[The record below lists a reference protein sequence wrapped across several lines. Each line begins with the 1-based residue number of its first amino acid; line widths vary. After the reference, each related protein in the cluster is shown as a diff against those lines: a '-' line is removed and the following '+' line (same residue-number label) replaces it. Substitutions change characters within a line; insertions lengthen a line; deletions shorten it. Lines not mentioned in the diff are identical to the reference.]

1 MRASM
6 RPSLILVLPLGFLAW
21 YVLLGGIALAL
32 AEESASPEPSP
43 AISLP
48 TPSQSPSAEAP
59 SHHLWSKHWATRAA
73 KNRRAL
79 RSLSRSLGRPLP
91 RLCPRVGS
99 DATDAAWARYGR
111 RCKAKAYR
119 FVELHKKWAKDWRK
133 MQSDPV
139 ALGKM
144 LARKWYGWTGAQWG
158 ALYRLWS
165 AESGWRVHAN
175 NPSSS
180 AYGIPQALPGSKM
193 GPGWMHSAFVQI
205 RWGLRYIK
213 GRYGSPAV
221 AYSHLL
227 SCNWY

>member
-6 RPSLILVLPLGFLAW
+6 RPSLILVLSLGFLAW
-21 YVLLGGIALAL
+21 YVPLGGIALAL

-59 SHHLWSKHWATRAA
+59 NHHLWAKHWAKQARQ
-73 KNRRAL
+73 NRHAL
-79 RSLSRSLGRPLP
+79 KKLSGLLSRPLP

-119 FVELHKKWAKDWRK
+119 FVKLRKAWAKEWQRINA
-133 MQSDPV
+133 DPV
-139 ALGKM
+139 ALGRA
-144 LARKWYGWTGAQWG
+144 LAAKYGWTGAQWV

-165 AESGWRVHAN
+165 AESGWRVHAD
-175 NPSSS
+175 NPNSS

-193 GPGWMHSAFVQI
+193 GPGWRDSARVQI
-205 RWGLRYIK
+205 MWGLRYIK
-213 GRYGSPAV
+213 ARWLTPAA
-221 AYSHLL
+221 AYAHL
-227 SCNWY
+227 CACGWY